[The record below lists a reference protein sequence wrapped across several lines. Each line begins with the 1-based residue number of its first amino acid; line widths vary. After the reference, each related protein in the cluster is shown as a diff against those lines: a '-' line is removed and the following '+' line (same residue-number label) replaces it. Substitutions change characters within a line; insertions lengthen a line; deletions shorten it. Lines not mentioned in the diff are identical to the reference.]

1 MEVPMHRFSARSVLG
16 AIAIACLV
24 AGSAVPALAGICF
37 TSGKVYIQQKV
48 WNKAA
53 EQLECAR
60 KEEPENIQ
68 VYLLLASARAELKQ
82 YAAAGAAFSKG
93 IELAQKKKDDKKV
106 KELENNRMAYLSRL
120 YNAGVKAMSSAMTAQ
135 GIPTDANRT
144 MNEAGTPQ
152 EKVEKERGAPKD
164 FGRFTEGG
172 QSHEFWY
179 YPDAGVAYHFSPGMS
194 EPRQFP
200 FKPFATAPAPDAAI
214 TDTTTFN
221 QFEGASR
228 VEEATYNFT
237 LATLIDPTTADAYK
251 NLSYLYEVLGRTDD
265 AMAAA
270 RKGLAIKPD
279 DAQLARNLRVAAMGR
294 ANRLFAAKAYR
305 EAIPAYRIAVQ
316 NDPAGKVIYLST
328 IADSWYRLAD
338 GMPKTDASRAATF
351 DSAAAAYRVL
361 LAEVPADST
370 AIRVNAYYNT
380 GVIYA
385 NLEQYKK
392 AAEVLDE
399 AVKAFPT
406 NKDLLSL
413 GGQTKFQAGD
423 TDGAVEMLRKAL
435 EVDPKDPVVHE
446 FLFHSYT
453 KDPKKYKDQ
462 GVAEYSI
469 YKALTDGKPRTGAE
483 LKVWVDSADN
493 RLGPN
498 HQLKKTITAEGYP
511 EEVRTFRDGDKQLES
526 WFYWS
531 KGKVITFMEG
541 QLLSKA
547 SLPPSKS

>member
-1 MEVPMHRFSARSVLG
+1 MYRFSARHVLG
-16 AIAIACLV
+16 AIAIACLA
-24 AGSAVPALAGICF
+24 AGNAVPALAGICF
-37 TSGKVYIQQKV
+37 TSGKVYVQQKV

-82 YAAAGAAFSKG
+82 YASAGAAFSKG
-93 IELAQKKKDDKKV
+93 IELAKKKKDDKKL

-120 YNAGVKAMSSAMTAQ
+120 YNAGVKAMSSAMAGGK
-135 GIPTDANRT
+135 GIPVEANRT

-152 EKVEKERGAPKD
+152 EKVEKERGAPKE

-194 EPRQFP
+194 EPRQFA
-200 FKPFATAPAPDAAI
+200 FKPFGTAPAPDVAV

-221 QFEGASR
+221 QFDGSSR
-228 VEEATYNFT
+228 VEEATYNFA
-237 LATLIDPTTADAYK
+237 LATLVDPTTADAYK

-270 RKGLAIKPD
+270 RTGLAIKPD
-279 DAQLARNLRVAAMGR
+279 DAQLRGNLRVAAMGR
-294 ANRLFAAKAYR
+294 ANRLFAAKQWKDAIDAYR
-305 EAIPAYRIAVQ
+305 KAIP
-316 NDPAGKVIYLST
+316 NDPSGKVLYMSQ

-338 GMPKTDASRAATF
+338 GMPKTDATRPATF
-351 DSAAAAYRVL
+351 DSAATAYRTL
-361 LAEVPADST
+361 LKEVPADST

-399 AVKAFPT
+399 AVTAFPT

-413 GGQTKFQAGD
+413 AGQTKFQAGD
-423 TDGAVEMLRKAL
+423 TDGAVLVLKRAL
-435 EVDPKDPVVHE
+435 EIDPKDPVVHE

-469 YKALTDGKPRTGAE
+469 YKALSEGNAKTGSA
-483 LKVWVDSADN
+483 LKTWVDTAEN
-493 RLGPN
+493 RLGKGQ
-498 HQLKKTITAEGYP
+498 QLTKTMTAEGYP
-511 EEVRTFRDGDKQLES
+511 EEVRTFRDGDKSIES

-541 QLLSKA
+541 QVLSKA
-547 SLPPSKS
+547 SFPPSKT